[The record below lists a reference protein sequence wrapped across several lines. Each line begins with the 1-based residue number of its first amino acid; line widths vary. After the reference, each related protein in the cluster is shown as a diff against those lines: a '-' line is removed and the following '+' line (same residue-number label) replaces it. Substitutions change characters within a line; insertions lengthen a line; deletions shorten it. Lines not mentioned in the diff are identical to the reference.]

1 MKTKVLLVDDEKL
14 ERVLIRKGYKWEENG
29 FEIVGEAG
37 SGEEALELFDIK
49 EPDIV
54 FTDINMPFMDGLAL
68 TEKIKQRS
76 DKCRVVIITGYR
88 EFDYAKR
95 ACQLGV
101 KDFILKPVNINEIA
115 VIAEKLRKELKL
127 EEGYHNEYNV
137 LKETAAKNQDI
148 LVESFLQRLVE
159 NRVEEEEARHKL
171 SMYNLNGLLK
181 RCVCINISP
190 FISNEMDEDRVPDCS
205 KKILGLVKNKYRHSI
220 CFIHYLCN
228 VILYLYNEEADQ
240 AYEIGDDIKS
250 MINNSLNIGADIG
263 ISKIEDGF
271 EGIAGSY
278 HQSLKAISA
287 SVITGRNSL
296 ITYEEYA
303 RIKKVDSIRIDID
316 WKNFIFCVE
325 NCIDSKVYEYINDY
339 TSFIKEAGVTD
350 AGYLKLMAMN
360 MLSKAATVLTK
371 HGKSLNQFVGE
382 YYLYKEVSGIGTVA
396 EMNDCL
402 KKLTKSI
409 LEYSDII
416 RTKKSNKLIDQALEH
431 IEEHLYEQELTLKS
445 IAGAIFV
452 NESYL
457 SRIFKREMG
466 ESLIEYITRKRIEQ
480 SIHLLNTTDLKAYEI
495 AEQIGINDPHYFSI
509 CFKKQVGVTIKE
521 YKKSL
526 MGQFTR
532 PS

>member
-190 FISNEMDEDRVPDCS
+190 FITENAKEEEILEYS
-205 KKILGLVKNKYRHSI
+205 KQILQLVKNKYKTSVS
-220 CFIHYLCN
+220 FIHYLCN
-228 VILYLYNEEADQ
+228 VILYLCNEEVYQ
-240 AYEIGDDIKS
+240 AYEIGNEIKS
-250 MINNSLNIGADIG
+250 MIHNHLNIGADIG
-263 ISKIEDGF
+263 ISKIENGF
-271 EGIAGSY
+271 EGIGRSY
-278 HQSLKAISA
+278 HQSEKAISA

-303 RIKKVDSIRIDID
+303 RIKKDDSVRIDID
-316 WKNFIFCVE
+316 WQNFIFCVE
-325 NCIDSKVYEYINDY
+325 NCINSKVHKYIDDY
-339 TSFIKEAGVTD
+339 TSLIKEAGVTD
-350 AGYLKLMAMN
+350 TGYLKLMAMN
-360 MLSKAATVLTK
+360 MLSKAATILTK
-371 HGKSLNQFVGE
+371 HGKSLNQLVGE
-382 YYLYKEVSGIGTVA
+382 ESLYKEVSKIETVA

-402 KKLTKSI
+402 KKLIKSI
-409 LEYSDII
+409 LEYSDSIK
-416 RTKKSNKLIDQALEH
+416 TKKSNKLIEQALEY
-431 IEEHLYEQELTLKS
+431 IEEHLYEQNLTLKS
-445 IAGAIFV
+445 IASKIYV

-457 SRIFKREMG
+457 SRIFKRETG
-466 ESLIEYITRKRIEQ
+466 EGLIEYITRKRIEQ